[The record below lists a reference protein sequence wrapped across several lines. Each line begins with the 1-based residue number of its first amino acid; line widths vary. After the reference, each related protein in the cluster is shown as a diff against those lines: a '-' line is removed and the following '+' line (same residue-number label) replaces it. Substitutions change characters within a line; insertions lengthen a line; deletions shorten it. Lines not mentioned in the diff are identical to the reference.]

1 MSSNPPINLEYL
13 HQISDGDEEFELELL
28 NLFLEDAVTHLE
40 AAKVAIAAGDC
51 HNLEREAHHLK
62 GSSGNVGAE
71 QMHVIAMALEQQAL
85 KGSLDGA
92 ADKVAILENYLQAIQ
107 VFSSTYGT

>member
-1 MSSNPPINLEYL
+1 MNPPINLEYL

-28 NLFLEDAVTHLE
+28 NLFVEDAVTHLD
-40 AAKVAIAAGDC
+40 AAKLAIAATDY

-71 QMHVIAMALEQQAL
+71 QMHAIASALEQQAL
-85 KGSLDGA
+85 KSLLDGA
-92 ADKVAILENYLQAIQ
+92 TDKISLLEAHLQTIKAFID
-107 VFSSTYGT
+107 TYGK